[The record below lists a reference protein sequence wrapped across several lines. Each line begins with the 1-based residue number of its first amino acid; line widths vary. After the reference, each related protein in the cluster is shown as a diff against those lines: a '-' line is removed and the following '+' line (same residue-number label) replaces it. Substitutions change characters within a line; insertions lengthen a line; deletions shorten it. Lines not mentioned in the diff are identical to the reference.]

1 MTHKK
6 HGPNQGWPS
15 GSQSIVASV
24 AWWFRL
30 LILCFAGMFVI
41 PLGMMLTGPSPGSQ
55 IVDIALAIVGAIFA
69 VGCWIWTS
77 SRSVILHPDGRIES
91 VAMGKSRTIHVSAIT
106 SVSENSERLRLF
118 ESSGKSVAVPVWISN
133 YRPIRAAI
141 LRARDRPT

>member
-1 MTHKK
+1 MNKEKRSPTD
-6 HGPNQGWPS
+6 GWPDTPQ
-15 GSQSIVASV
+15 GVTVSV

-55 IVDIALAIVGAIFA
+55 IVDIALAIVGTIFA

-77 SRSVILHPDGRIES
+77 SRRVILHPDGRIES
-91 VAMGKSRTIHVSAIT
+91 GAIGKSRTIHVSAIT

-133 YRPIRAAI
+133 YRSIRAAI
-141 LRARDRPT
+141 LRARDLPT